1 MTSYYLDQSKEF
13 HYMSRSHDWT
23 TGSCSSFPAQ
33 SVERAKKEEKGRGG
47 GGGGGG
53 GVGPR
58 RRVRSYM

>member
-1 MTSYYLDQSKEF
+1 
-13 HYMSRSHDWT
+13 MSRSHDWT

-53 GVGPR
+53 VGPR